1 MRRAN
6 TLQRTLLA
14 LVLCMLITEASAAQA
29 SAPASSQPTKLG
41 RYRST
46 LTDLVEPS
54 AAAIRGNEI
63 LVADSG
69 NHRIVVFDR
78 EVRRLR
84 TLGER
89 GHCEGGLLRPAGV
102 AVDHTGRIFIA
113 DTGNHR
119 IVVLEPDGKPF
130 ATWGTRGRGN
140 GEFCNPT
147 AIAVQDERVAV
158 VDSGNERVQLFNRAG
173 KHLLTIAADDKTG
186 ASASAENRPRGATSD
201 DLAAGSPAAGGAPLG
216 QLGGVAL
223 APDGAIYVSDITHHR
238 ILVFDA
244 TGKRRHAFG
253 DWGAFPGQFAA
264 PAGLALHGGDLFV
277 ADTMNHRIQALTPEG
292 PTRYEWGL
300 HVVDPRSGEGRLHYP
315 RHVAVSPDGAI
326 AVVCE
331 PFEDRCQVFVRTAMT
346 DRTVGRLI
354 PGNEGTAAHFGPRAD
369 VSGDYL
375 ALTEPESHSLM
386 LYDCRGPVP
395 INITQIGGYGE
406 RFDQFNTP
414 ADVKLDAAAAR
425 LYALDTGNRRLQ
437 MFTLKF
443 PKELG
448 FSPMVGSFAKAW
460 SFEALHRAA
469 SKAQLEWPLCADAI
483 ERDREGNFYLLDSR
497 NCTVLKFDQKLNYL
511 RQFGMYAAASS
522 SGAMLQRPVDLCVSL
537 DGERIFVADADRA
550 CVVVLSASGRHGG
563 TAIGGPAGSPGA
575 LVEPAGVALG
585 PDGTLYVADRGAH
598 RIVCFNADGR
608 FVRAW
613 GTQGLGAGQFFK
625 PTGVQVDARG
635 RVLVLDYGN
644 HRGQYFD
651 AAGDYISAFGA
662 RFYVAPARRSA
673 SQPK

>member
-1 MRRAN
+1 MRCAVA
-6 TLQRTLLA
+6 LL
-14 LVLCMLITEASAAQA
+14 LVSFAAAGAVAQS

-41 RYRST
+41 RYHGT
-46 LTDLVEPS
+46 IAGLVEPC
-54 AAAIRGNEI
+54 AAAIHENEI
-63 LVADSG
+63 FIADSG
-69 NHRIVVFDR
+69 NHRIAIFDR
-78 EVRRLR
+78 TGRQLR
-84 TLGER
+84 TFGER
-89 GHCEGGLLRPAGV
+89 GQGDGRLLRPSGV
-102 AVDHTGRIFIA
+102 AVDHTGRIFVA

-119 IVVLEPDGKPF
+119 VVVLEADGKPCGG
-130 ATWGTRGRGN
+130 WGKRGRGD

-147 AIAVQDERVAV
+147 AIAVEGERVAL

-173 KHLLTIAADDKTG
+173 RHLLTIAAANEPGDAQPAHAEPG
-186 ASASAENRPRGATSD
+186 AAQPGE
-201 DLAAGSPAAGGAPLG
+201 PAAGAAVLG

-223 APDGAIYVSDITHHR
+223 APDGTIYVSDITHHR

-244 TGKRRHAFG
+244 TGKRRHAWG

-264 PAGLALHGGDLFV
+264 PGGLALHGGELFV
-277 ADTMNHRIQALTPEG
+277 ADTMNHRIQALSPEG

-315 RHVAVSPDGAI
+315 RHVAVSGNGEL

-331 PFEDRCQVFVRTAMT
+331 PFEDRCQVFVRTAMS

-395 INITQIGGYGE
+395 INITQIGGYGA
-406 RFDQFNTP
+406 RFGQFNTP
-414 ADVKLDAAAAR
+414 ADVKLDAAAGR

-460 SFEALHRAA
+460 SFETLHRAA
-469 SKAQLEWPLCADAI
+469 SKAELEWPLCADAI
-483 ERDREGNFYLLDSR
+483 ERDRDGNFYLLDAR
-497 NCTVLKFDQKLNYL
+497 NCTVLVLDPRMNYL
-511 RQFGMYAAASS
+511 RRHGLYSHVPAAA
-522 SGAMLQRPVDLCVSL
+522 AVLQRPTDLCVSP
-537 DGERIFVADADRA
+537 DGDRVFVTDADRG
-550 CVVVLSASGRHGG
+550 CVAVLGDFGRHGG
-563 TAIGGPAGSPGA
+563 TAVGGAAGSPGA
-575 LVEPAGVALG
+575 LAEPAGVALG
-585 PDGTLYVADRGAH
+585 PDGRIYVADRGAH
-598 RIVCFNADGR
+598 RVVCFGADGT
-608 FVRAW
+608 FIRAW

-625 PTGVQVDARG
+625 PTGVQVDTRG

-651 AAGDYISAFGA
+651 ADGNYLNVFGA
-662 RFYVAPARRSA
+662 RFYIAPARRTA